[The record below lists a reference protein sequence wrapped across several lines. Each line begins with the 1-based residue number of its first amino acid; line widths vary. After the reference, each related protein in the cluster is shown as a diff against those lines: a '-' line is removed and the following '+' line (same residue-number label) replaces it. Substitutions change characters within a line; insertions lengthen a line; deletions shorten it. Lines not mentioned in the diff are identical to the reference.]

1 MGVDTLLFM
10 IKYIGITILFFLG
23 TTFLFSQSTDSQ
35 KELLERASENFELL
49 KIDLN
54 KAFIE
59 AKEIEKEAQRI
70 NAKEAELKA
79 INTKCTY
86 YRIDNDFENMMA
98 TAKSLHRKALLY
110 KSPLYQLIARRFIFE
125 SYLFTGLPEK
135 ALQELEQGKEL
146 MNKLDETDSL
156 SILER
161 SNFFVAYSNYYLL
174 KEDYK
179 NQLKYIKLVGKELE
193 KISEGGSN
201 QRLLAV
207 HYSNLAT
214 SYNKNNE
221 KDSAEYYAK
230 LSQSKSE
237 SRRSDVVINNLMVLG
252 DVELQRLNYEK
263 ALFYLQEA
271 ETIDVHKNHIVK
283 GELYDNIIKANRKL
297 GRDVIVKQYQAK
309 KDSLRLSVS
318 ENRNKSLHRLL
329 REKDEGKNNKYI
341 YLLLFSFISLGLF
354 TFLVVRKNRILVHQE
369 EISRQ
374 YLEKVSA
381 KPSGADYSN
390 LLKIL
395 NENDPAFMFYFEET
409 FPDFSS
415 KLYQINSDISATEIE
430 FCALLKLKIPTKDI
444 AKYRFV
450 TPKTVRNWKYNIRK
464 KLKIPK
470 EVEIYQW
477 FADL

>member
-110 KSPLYQLIARRFIFE
+110 KFPLYQLIARRFIFE

-161 SNFFVAYSNYYLL
+161 SNFFVAYTNYYLL

-329 REKDEGKNNKYI
+329 REKDRSEERRVGKECRC
-341 YLLLFSFISLGLF
+341 L
-354 TFLVVRKNRILVHQE
+354 R
-369 EISRQ
+369 
-374 YLEKVSA
+374 
-381 KPSGADYSN
+381 SG
-390 LLKIL
+390 
-395 NENDPAFMFYFEET
+395 
-409 FPDFSS
+409 
-415 KLYQINSDISATEIE
+415 
-430 FCALLKLKIPTKDI
+430 
-444 AKYRFV
+444 
-450 TPKTVRNWKYNIRK
+450 YN
-464 KLKIPK
+464 
-470 EVEIYQW
+470 
-477 FADL
+477 